1 MLHLRSYLVVLQ
13 PGAAAV
19 LSAELERLH
28 LDARF
33 PEFSAVVTRALANLG
48 DEPLLVARLSVEAA
62 QWLRAHELVANVV
75 EDGVVTGTAGG
86 GTRGGVGRTSVA
98 YSVPYSLDRDRKSV
112 V

>member
-62 QWLRAHELVANVV
+62 QWLRGHELVANVV

-86 GTRGGVGRTSVA
+86 ARGEGRGGPPSPPACPTAS
-98 YSVPYSLDRDRKSV
+98 
-112 V
+112 